1 MSTVA
6 FLITSAY
13 QVYHYKQ
20 IARHLP
26 ETAAVIEV
34 RDKDFGLSE
43 EFVARHMPDSV
54 IDTVPQ
60 KDLNSIDGRY
70 EVIVCQTP
78 ILPLQFL
85 TKSRIVAQQYSLAKE
100 RYQYGIWRA
109 QADLNLM
116 YGPYSA
122 AQIAGFSQVR
132 AVGNPLLDDYFNG
145 PEPERRSFA
154 SGRPERARLLYMPT
168 YGELSSA
175 ATVLPHLAGLEAD
188 ITVKAHHAED
198 RSLFEGLGDHVR
210 VVYAEADAA
219 ALFREHDGVISDF
232 SGAAFDALATGLP
245 TVLAGSADPSAGDFA
260 RLSDEEQEQV
270 LLADVTA
277 RWTPGEDDLFGA
289 FTSAEGLLGST
300 AYKELRERLWTN
312 RGTAGRACAEAI
324 EELIEHGPE
333 PHFGAEQIRTTVRR
347 YITSNRQLNSKL
359 SASRAGT
366 VPIGGK
372 PPLLSRARFGLA
384 YRRLTRLA
392 KRSELAVRLA
402 RFIRR
407 RLRSRRMDNF
417 EIDPSVPA
425 GPADRREQV
434 VSLLEPA
441 LTARGVQV
449 MRDEPLNGCDVGLF
463 HDDKRRLLKALREV
477 AETEPR
483 LRVRIGSEWKVIEH
497 IGLAE
502 LHLQDLLV
510 ADWLE
515 IGLPVEHSKY
525 KLGYAGYAKI
535 LFIAHDEQKNRYL
548 TTKKVANRPDWTAVA
563 RRALASERPGP
574 LSGEAAPHAAGPIDV
589 VYTWVDSNDPA
600 WQEQR
605 HEFDSAFEVHN
616 VSANNA
622 ERYADRNELRY
633 SLRALN
639 LFAPFV
645 RNIYIVTADQH
656 PHWLAGDHPKV
667 QVVSHRDI
675 FPEPSDLPTFNSHA
689 IEACLHRI
697 PGLSE
702 NFVYFNDDVFVG
714 REVTEDDFY
723 TMTGQ
728 AKVRLS
734 PSQFVYED
742 RPEPDAI
749 PTDWATY
756 NSVQL
761 LQSGFG
767 LTPRRRVK
775 HVPLVLKKSVMEEIE
790 AKYPAEVKQTR
801 SARFRSTTDIALPS
815 MFAQYYGMAT
825 GRAVEWPG
833 ERKEYVYLDT
843 GRHDSHDRLQRIMH
857 SPTKFFCVNTT
868 RHTEVDLDQQARN
881 LRAFFTDAFP
891 TPAPWETRHNSE

>member
-26 ETAAVIEV
+26 DTVAVIEV

-43 EFVARHMPDSV
+43 EFVARHMPDSA
-54 IDTVPQ
+54 IETVPQ
-60 KDLNSIDGRY
+60 KDLNSMDGKH
-70 EVIVCQTP
+70 EVVVCQTP

-85 TKSRIVAQQYSLAKE
+85 TTSRIVAQQYSLAKE

-122 AQIAGFSQVR
+122 ERIAGFGLAR
-132 AVGNPLLDDYFNG
+132 AVGNPMLDDFFNG

-154 SGRPERARLLYMPT
+154 EGRPDRPRLLYMPT
-168 YGELSSA
+168 YGELSSTA
-175 ATVLPHLAGLEAD
+175 EVLPRLAGLEAD

-210 VVYAEADAA
+210 VVYAEADAV

-232 SGAAFDALATGLP
+232 SGAAFDALAVGLP

-260 RLSDEEQEQV
+260 RLSDEEQEQG
-270 LLADVTA
+270 LLAGVTA
-277 RWTPGEDDLFGA
+277 RWEPGQDDLFEA
-289 FTSAEGLLGST
+289 FASAESLLGAS
-300 AYKELRERLWTN
+300 AYAELRERLWTN
-312 RGTAGRACAEAI
+312 QGTAGKACAEAI
-324 EELIEHGPE
+324 GDLIENGPA

-347 YITSNRQLNSKL
+347 YITSNRQLSGKL
-359 SASRAGT
+359 SASKAGT

-372 PPLLSRARFGLA
+372 PPLLSRARLGLT
-384 YRRLTRLA
+384 YRRLARLA

-402 RFIRR
+402 KFVRR

-425 GPADRREQV
+425 APADRREHV

-441 LTARGVQV
+441 LTAQKVRI
-449 MRDEPLNGCDVGLF
+449 MRDEPVNGCDVGLF
-463 HDDKRRLLKALREV
+463 HDDKRRLHKALRDA

-483 LRVRIGSEWKVIEH
+483 LRVRVGNEWKIIEH
-497 IGLAE
+497 IGLTE
-502 LHLQDLLV
+502 LHFQDLLV

-515 IGLPVEHSKY
+515 IGLPVEHSRY
-525 KLGYAGYAKI
+525 KLGYAGYAKFQ
-535 LFIAHDEQKNRYL
+535 FIRHDEQKNRYL
-548 TTKKVANRPDWTAVA
+548 PTRKVANRPDWTAVA
-563 RRALASERPGP
+563 RRAIASDRPGP
-574 LSGEAAPHAAGPIDV
+574 LAGEAAPHAAGPIDV
-589 VYTWVDSNDPA
+589 VYTWVDSNDPV
-600 WQEQR
+600 WQEHR
-605 HEFDSAFEVHN
+605 HEYDNAFEVQN

-656 PHWLAGDHPKV
+656 PDWLADDHPRV

-675 FPEPSDLPTFNSHA
+675 FPDPSDLPTFNSHS

-714 REVTEDDFY
+714 REVGADDFF

-734 PSQFVYED
+734 PSQFVYEGE
-742 RPEPDAI
+742 PEPDAI
-749 PTDWATY
+749 PTDWAAY
-756 NSVQL
+756 NSVRL
-761 LQSGFG
+761 LQSAFG
-767 LTPRRRVK
+767 LSPRRRVK
-775 HVPLVLKKSVMEEIE
+775 HVPLVMKKSVMEEIE
-790 AKYPAEVKQTR
+790 AKYPNEVKQTR
-801 SARFRSTTDIALPS
+801 SARFRSTADIALPS
-815 MFAQYYGMAT
+815 MFAQYYAMAT
-825 GRAVEWPG
+825 GKAVEWPG
-833 ERKEYVYLDT
+833 ERREYLYLDT
-843 GRHDSHDRLQRIMH
+843 GRHDSHDRLQRIMQA
-857 SPTKFFCVNTT
+857 PVKFFCVNTT
-868 RHTEVDLDQQARN
+868 RHTEIDLDQQARN
-881 LRAFFTDAFP
+881 LRAFFTEAFP
-891 TPAPWETRHNSE
+891 EPAPWEIGHDSA